1 MRKKLFATILSVAVA
16 VSMVLPFSVSAASAM
31 SATAKAGDAVV
42 DGTVSEGEYGD
53 AFEMNA
59 DNTLTWAEL
68 APLSSPITYRFAWSE
83 KGLYVAISYAD
94 SLEDASQIQINCNP
108 GGQLS
113 ADQQGLFVTIQPSG
127 TVLLHNH
134 STALASLEGDAT
146 QADVTSKVTVASAS
160 ADGIKTTEVFL
171 PIDAFR
177 ITDTD
182 FTFSAGEMACSAFAV
197 IMKDGAAA
205 EVAAAISGE
214 LTDWNIGTIGF
225 GTLTLEAA
233 EAPTETATSATATPK
248 PATETSPAA
257 DSDSNTEGGFPT
269 WAIVLIVVGVIVIIA
284 VIAGIA
290 AKKKKK

>member
-205 EVAAAISGE
+205 EVAAAISGG
-214 LTDWNIGTIGF
+214 LTDWNIGTLGF

-233 EAPTETATSATATPK
+233 EAPTETASSATATPK
-248 PATETSPAA
+248 PAAATSPAA
-257 DSDSNTEGGFPT
+257 DSNTEGGFPT

-284 VIAGIA
+284 AVAGIA
-290 AKKKKK
+290 VKKKKK

>member
-1 MRKKLFATILSVAVA
+1 MRKKLFATILSAAVA

-59 DNTLTWAEL
+59 DNTLTWAKL

-146 QADVTSKVTVASAS
+146 LVDVTSKVTVASSS
-160 ADGIKTTEVFL
+160 ADGTKTTEVFL

-205 EVAAAISGE
+205 EVAAAISGQI
-214 LTDWNIGTIGF
+214 TDWNIGTLGF

-233 EAPTETATSATATPK
+233 AEDETPGEPSAPPTAPSDNDNPGT
-248 PATETSPAA
+248 A
-257 DSDSNTEGGFPT
+257 DSDWLIP
-269 WAIVLIVVGVIVIIA
+269 AVCVAVLAAAVFVIVCRKIRIK
-284 VIAGIA
+284 V
-290 AKKKKK
+290 

>member
-1 MRKKLFATILSVAVA
+1 MA
-16 VSMVLPFSVSAASAM
+16 P
-31 SATAKAGDAVV
+31 
-42 DGTVSEGEYGD
+42 VSEGEYGD

-177 ITDTD
+177 ITNTD
-182 FTFSAGEMACSAFAV
+182 FTFSAGRNGLLCVCRNHEGRRCCRGCCCHFRRAY
-197 IMKDGAAA
+197 G
-205 EVAAAISGE
+205 
-214 LTDWNIGTIGF
+214 
-225 GTLTLEAA
+225 LEYRNAGLRN
-233 EAPTETATSATATPK
+233 
-248 PATETSPAA
+248 A
-257 DSDSNTEGGFPT
+257 D
-269 WAIVLIVVGVIVIIA
+269 A
-284 VIAGIA
+284 
-290 AKKKKK
+290 

>member
-1 MRKKLFATILSVAVA
+1 MMRKKLFATILSAAVA

-59 DNTLTWAEL
+59 DNTMTWAEL
-68 APLSSPITYRFAWSE
+68 SALSSAITYRFAWSE

-94 SLEDASQIQINCNP
+94 SLEDGCQIQINCNP

-127 TVLLHNH
+127 TVMLHNH

-146 QADVTSKVTVASAS
+146 LVDVTSKVTVASSS
-160 ADGIKTTEVFL
+160 ADGTKTTEVFL

-205 EVAAAISGE
+205 EVAAAISGQI
-214 LTDWNIGTIGF
+214 TDWNIGTLGF

-233 EAPTETATSATATPK
+233 AEDETPGEPSAPTTAPSDNDNPGT
-248 PATETSPAA
+248 A
-257 DSDSNTEGGFPT
+257 DSDWLIP
-269 WAIVLIVVGVIVIIA
+269 AVCVAVLAAAVFVIVCRKTRIK
-284 VIAGIA
+284 V
-290 AKKKKK
+290 

>member
-1 MRKKLFATILSVAVA
+1 MRKKLFATILSAAVA

-59 DNTLTWAEL
+59 DNTMTWAEL
-68 APLSSPITYRFAWSE
+68 SALSSPITYRFAWSE

-94 SLEDASQIQINCNP
+94 SLEDGCQIQINCNP

-127 TVLLHNH
+127 TVMLHNH

-146 QADVTSKVTVASAS
+146 LVDVTSKVTVASSS
-160 ADGIKTTEVFL
+160 ADGTKTTEVFL

-205 EVAAAISGE
+205 EVAAAISGQI
-214 LTDWNIGTIGF
+214 TDWNIGTLGF

-233 EAPTETATSATATPK
+233 AEDETPGEPSAPTTAPSDNDNPGT
-248 PATETSPAA
+248 A
-257 DSDSNTEGGFPT
+257 DSDWLIP
-269 WAIVLIVVGVIVIIA
+269 AVCVAVLAAAVFVIVCRKTRIK
-284 VIAGIA
+284 V
-290 AKKKKK
+290 

>member
-1 MRKKLFATILSVAVA
+1 
-16 VSMVLPFSVSAASAM
+16 MVLPFSVSAASAM

-146 QADVTSKVTVASAS
+146 QADVTSKVNGCLRFRGWDQD
-160 ADGIKTTEVFL
+160 DGSFPSDRCVSYYEYGLHVF
-171 PIDAFR
+171 R
-177 ITDTD
+177 
-182 FTFSAGEMACSAFAV
+182 GEMACSAFAV

-214 LTDWNIGTIGF
+214 LTDWNIGTLGF
-225 GTLTLEAA
+225 GR
-233 EAPTETATSATATPK
+233 
-248 PATETSPAA
+248 
-257 DSDSNTEGGFPT
+257 
-269 WAIVLIVVGVIVIIA
+269 
-284 VIAGIA
+284 
-290 AKKKKK
+290 

>member
-59 DNTLTWAEL
+59 DNTMTWAEL
-68 APLSSPITYRFAWSE
+68 SALSSPITYRFAWSE

-94 SLEDASQIQINCNP
+94 SLDGGSQIQINCNP

-127 TVLLHNH
+127 TVMLHNH

-146 QADVTSKVTVASAS
+146 LVDVTSKVTVASSS
-160 ADGIKTTEVFL
+160 ADGTKTTEVFL

-205 EVAAAISGE
+205 EVAAAISGQI
-214 LTDWNIGTIGF
+214 TDWHIGTLGF

-233 EAPTETATSATATPK
+233 AEDETPGEPSAPTTAPSDNDNPGT
-248 PATETSPAA
+248 A
-257 DSDSNTEGGFPT
+257 DSDWLIP
-269 WAIVLIVVGVIVIIA
+269 AVCVAVLAAAVFVIVCRKTRIK
-284 VIAGIA
+284 V
-290 AKKKKK
+290 

>member
-1 MRKKLFATILSVAVA
+1 MRKKLFATILSAAVA

-59 DNTLTWAEL
+59 DNTMTWAKL
-68 APLSSPITYRFAWSE
+68 SALSSPITYRFAWSE
-83 KGLYVAISYAD
+83 KGLYVAVSYAD
-94 SLEDASQIQINCNP
+94 SLEDGCQIQINCNP

-127 TVLLHNH
+127 TVMLHNH

-146 QADVTSKVTVASAS
+146 LVDVTSKVTVASSS
-160 ADGIKTTEVFL
+160 ADGTKTTEVFL

-205 EVAAAISGE
+205 EVAAAISGQI
-214 LTDWNIGTIGF
+214 TDWNIGTLGF

-233 EAPTETATSATATPK
+233 AEDETPGEPSAPPTAPSDNDNPGT
-248 PATETSPAA
+248 A
-257 DSDSNTEGGFPT
+257 DSDWLIP
-269 WAIVLIVVGVIVIIA
+269 AVCVAVLAAAVFVIVCRKIRIK
-284 VIAGIA
+284 V
-290 AKKKKK
+290 